1 MKFLPL
7 FALLLA
13 GCVTDPRVNPARMDS
28 AIERGIADGRIRR
41 GFADDIKAGQVAI
54 GMNMVEVIL
63 AWGQPHDANSRVSR
77 LGRSEQWVYRRG
89 QFKAQYVHF
98 DNGIVGSISSL

>member
-1 MKFLPL
+1 MKLLPL

-28 AIERGIADGRIRR
+28 AIERGIADGKIRR
-41 GFADDIKAGQVAI
+41 GFADQIKAGKVAL

-89 QFKAQYVHF
+89 RFDAQYVYF
-98 DNGIVGSISSL
+98 ENGVVTSISSS